1 MSSKNVLIPEA
12 MPDWLVHYPP
22 LVERLAATRV
32 FAKSQHQKPNHC
44 VRVRFW
50 SRQSVRTQLIRLA
63 SPLLVD
69 LPS

>member
-1 MSSKNVLIPEA
+1 VSSRNVLIPEA

-22 LVERLAATRV
+22 LVERVAATRV
-32 FAKSQHQKPNHC
+32 FSKSQHQKPNHC
-44 VRVRFW
+44 VSFRYW
-50 SRQSVRTQLIRLA
+50 SRQSARTQLTRLA